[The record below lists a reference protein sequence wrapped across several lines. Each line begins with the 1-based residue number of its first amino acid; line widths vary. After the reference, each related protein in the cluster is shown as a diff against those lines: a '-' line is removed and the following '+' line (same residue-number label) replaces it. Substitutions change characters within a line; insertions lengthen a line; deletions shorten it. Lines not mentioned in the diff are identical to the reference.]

1 MPFKE
6 KAEKQ
11 VRAKDSGS
19 RQTHNIVTTLG
30 FVDYRN
36 NSDEEQKK
44 DSQVQ
49 PEHLGL
55 KKTKAEYRWPR
66 ALRWVSGGPLV
77 GPILVEE
84 Y

>member
-55 KKTKAEYRWPR
+55 KK
-66 ALRWVSGGPLV
+66 
-77 GPILVEE
+77 
-84 Y
+84 

>member
-1 MPFKE
+1 MLCKE

-19 RQTHNIVTTLG
+19 PQTHNIVTTLG

-36 NSDEEQKK
+36 ISDEEQKQ

-55 KKTKAEYRWPR
+55 KTRR
-66 ALRWVSGGPLV
+66 LSIGGP
-77 GPILVEE
+77 EH
-84 Y
+84 

>member
-1 MPFKE
+1 MLFKV

-36 NSDEEQKK
+36 MKSKK
-44 DSQVQ
+44 RIHKCNQNI
-49 PEHLGL
+49 
-55 KKTKAEYRWPR
+55 
-66 ALRWVSGGPLV
+66 WV
-77 GPILVEE
+77 
-84 Y
+84 